1 MLFQLPHILMPNELV
16 TLLRTSLAVTNSP
29 GPVFEHIRPNRGLMM
44 LLERAFKE
52 FDDGRGVEKVMIALG
67 WSHFRDRFASLY
79 IFKLIYGHFPQ
90 RTDMG
95 LVEDIKNIETLY
107 GDFAIQSYSRLFLL
121 GLYLSMANIEV
132 RHKEGQLN
140 VPLQLPIEILEVMR
154 LSQGRSE
161 RIDWLIL
168 MVWHFITYMGK
179 AQLMS
184 RLSSGATFSEL
195 YKEITSE
202 QQLHLTQNLLT
213 YGASV
218 QEDEV
223 FFYERV

>member
-1 MLFQLPHILMPNELV
+1 MLFQLPHILLPKELV

-29 GPVFEHIRPNRGLMM
+29 GPVFDHIRPNRGLML
-44 LLERAFKE
+44 LLEKAFKE

-79 IFKLIYGHFPQ
+79 IFKSIYGHFPVK
-90 RTDMG
+90 TDMS

-107 GDFAIQSYSRLFLL
+107 GEFAIQSYSRLFLL
-121 GLYLSMANIEV
+121 GFYLSMANIEV

-140 VPLQLPIEILEVMR
+140 VPLQLPVEVLEVMKI
-154 LSQGRSE
+154 SQVRSE

-168 MVWHFITYMGK
+168 MIWHLTSYLGK
-179 AQLMS
+179 ANLINKLTNGASFASLYQE
-184 RLSSGATFSEL
+184 LST
-195 YKEITSE
+195 E
-202 QQLHLTQNLLT
+202 QQLHFTQNLLT

>member
-1 MLFQLPHILMPNELV
+1 MLFQLPHILMPKELV

-29 GPVFEHIRPNRGLMM
+29 GPVFDHIRPNRGLML
-44 LLERAFKE
+44 LLEKAFKE

-79 IFKLIYGHFPQ
+79 IFKSIYGHFPVK
-90 RTDMG
+90 TDMS

-107 GDFAIQSYSRLFLL
+107 GEFAIQSYSRLFLL
-121 GLYLSMANIEV
+121 GFYLSMANIEV

-140 VPLQLPIEILEVMR
+140 VPLQLPVEVLEVMKI
-154 LSQGRSE
+154 SQVRSE

-168 MVWHFITYMGK
+168 MIWHLTSYLGK
-179 AQLMS
+179 ANLINKLTNGASFASLYQE
-184 RLSSGATFSEL
+184 LST
-195 YKEITSE
+195 E
-202 QQLHLTQNLLT
+202 QQLHFTQNLLT

>member
-1 MLFQLPHILMPNELV
+1 MLFQLPHILMPKELV
-16 TLLRTSLAVTNSP
+16 TLMRTSLAITNSP
-29 GPVFEHIRPNRGLMM
+29 GPVFDHIRPNRGLML

-79 IFKLIYGHFPQ
+79 IFKTIYGHFPVK
-90 RTDMG
+90 TDMS
-95 LVEDIKNIETLY
+95 LVEDIKNIEALY
-107 GDFAIQSYSRLFLL
+107 SDYAIQSFSRLFLL
-121 GLYLSMANIEV
+121 GFYLSMANIEV

-140 VPLQLPIEILEVMR
+140 VPLQLPVEILEVMK

-168 MVWHFITYMGK
+168 MIWHFITYLGK
-179 AQLMS
+179 AQLI
-184 RLSSGATFSEL
+184 SEL
-195 YKEITSE
+195 NNGVSFADLYKTLTPE
-202 QQLHLTQNLLT
+202 QQVHFTQNLLT

-218 QEDEV
+218 HEDEV

>member
-1 MLFQLPHILMPNELV
+1 MLFQLPHIIMPKELV
-16 TLLRTSLAVTNSP
+16 TLLRTSLAVTSSP
-29 GPVFEHIRPNRGLMM
+29 GPVFEHLRGNRGLMM
-44 LLERAFKE
+44 LLERAFQE

-79 IFKLIYGHFPQ
+79 IFKSIYGHFPQ
-90 RTDMG
+90 KTDMS

-107 GDFAIQSYSRLFLL
+107 SDFSIQSYSRLFLL
-121 GLYLSMANIEV
+121 GLYLSLANIEV

-140 VPLQLPIEILEVMR
+140 VPLQLPIEVLDVMR
-154 LSQGRSE
+154 LSQVRSE

-168 MVWHFITYMGK
+168 MVWHFISYLGK
-179 AQLMS
+179 QQLIA
-184 RLSSGATFSEL
+184 RLSSGASFSEL
-195 YKEITSE
+195 YKEISPE
-202 QQLHLTQNLLT
+202 EQLHFTQNLLT